1 MNSYIAQATP
11 NSAQATALPT
21 QGTQAPPD
29 PWVFFYIAL
38 SGIGGFVASFI
49 PKVLD
54 SSILAKNVDANINQK
69 QAETNAVVAERLTD
83 INIEKQKE
91 ENFID
96 QATALA
102 EIARAGVSHSADT
115 TNYLLRLAEG
125 ALNSSAANT
134 QSTQALSRASES
146 QVEATKDLIK
156 ATAHNN
162 EALEALKDAIKAI
175 PNEIASI
182 NKVLVA
188 EIHVALN
195 SIDARLEEGT
205 KIRHEGYIAI
215 HEEIKRAENRI
226 IEQHTG
232 TIAQLRRDLKD
243 LENAIKH
250 PKID

>member
-1 MNSYIAQATP
+1 MKSYIAVA
-11 NSAQATALPT
+11 PT
-21 QGTQAPPD
+21 QAQTQQNTQAPPD

-54 SSILAKNVDANINQK
+54 SSVLAKNVDAQINQK

-102 EIARAGVSHSADT
+102 EIAKAGVNHSAET
-115 TNYLLRLAEG
+115 VNYLLRLAEG

-156 ATAHNN
+156 ATTHNN
-162 EALEALKDAIKAI
+162 EALEALREAIEAI
-175 PNEIASI
+175 PDEIASI

-195 SIDARLEEGT
+195 SIDQRLEESN
-205 KIRHEGYIAI
+205 KLKKDGYTAI

-226 IEQHTG
+226 IEQYSDTF
-232 TIAQLRRDLKD
+232 AQLRRDLKE
-243 LENAIKH
+243 LENAVKR
-250 PKID
+250 PKTD